1 MSCCTRRSICSQR
14 SCDEKRLMERG
25 HISTAAAADRERPVN
40 QPTELL
46 HPQADVAKHMPLGGS
61 DEVLTNGL
69 KPDLQ
74 AAKRLAKRLYNLDGF
89 RKSDVA
95 RHLSKNNDFSQMVA
109 HEYLSYFNF
118 RGMNIDQA
126 LRSVLDSGNEP
137 SNWTEI
143 YRFWS

>member
-1 MSCCTRRSICSQR
+1 KHFQPLLSVKM
-14 SCDEKRLMERG
+14 RLWFWVFVFYVL
-25 HISTAAAADRERPVN
+25 RERPVN

-95 RHLSKNNDFSQMVA
+95 RHLSKKSVCVPVTVNSSNYSSECDFGHVFPSLSQFFGLIV
-109 HEYLSYFNF
+109 
-118 RGMNIDQA
+118 
-126 LRSVLDSGNEP
+126 
-137 SNWTEI
+137 
-143 YRFWS
+143 